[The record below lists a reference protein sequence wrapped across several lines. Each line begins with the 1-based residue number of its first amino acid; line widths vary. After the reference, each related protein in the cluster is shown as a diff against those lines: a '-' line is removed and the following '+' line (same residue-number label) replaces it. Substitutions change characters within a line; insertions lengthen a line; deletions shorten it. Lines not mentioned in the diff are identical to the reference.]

1 MYDIQAGGM
10 HPNGMLSFV
19 TRAFTHTQI
28 QTDTC
33 RQTDTLESA
42 QALLSYAA
50 FIIKLNSVISRLVVR
65 VIGCLC
71 GTAHMCT
78 ATDSLITPS
87 LIFHWLTLLVRPWQM
102 DITSC
107 CIGKR
112 TGVPT
117 IGLADQSVP
126 KEILKINF
134 MQFVANVLPWFY
146 RIFSQSFSFLT
157 KSCPS
162 RTSTGVTLH
171 SWFSVWANLFAV
183 KTIE

>member
-28 QTDTC
+28 QADTC

-42 QALLSYAA
+42 QALLSCAA

-78 ATDSLITPS
+78 VTDSLITPS
-87 LIFHWLTLLVRPWQM
+87 LI
-102 DITSC
+102 S
-107 CIGKR
+107 
-112 TGVPT
+112 
-117 IGLADQSVP
+117 
-126 KEILKINF
+126 
-134 MQFVANVLPWFY
+134 Y
-146 RIFSQSFSFLT
+146 
-157 KSCPS
+157 
-162 RTSTGVTLH
+162 
-171 SWFSVWANLFAV
+171 
-183 KTIE
+183 